1 MKVAFIGLGIM
12 GSRMAGHLLENNVA
26 LTVYNRTPEAG
37 LPLKEKGA
45 KVVGSV
51 AEAVKEA
58 DLVFSMLSTPEVV
71 SDMFWGEGKAL
82 QFMKKGACWVDS
94 TTVNPSFSME
104 AKVKADEAGIR
115 FLDAPVS
122 GSKPQA
128 EKAELLFLAGTDE
141 QNGSFLEP
149 YFQMMG
155 KKTFYMGK
163 IGQGAAF
170 KMIINM
176 MLAQSVVVF
185 SEAVLLGEKLGLSRE
200 FLLQTLPDLVVTP
213 PYIKGKINAFSTGE
227 YELQFPLEWMLKD
240 LHLAAISAYEKEQPL
255 FMANLAK
262 EIFAKAKQA
271 GMGRED
277 LAVVFKYL
285 DSQTK

>member
-1 MKVAFIGLGIM
+1 MKVTFIGLGIM
-12 GSRMAGHLLENNVA
+12 GSRMASHLLEHNVD
-26 LTVYNRTPEAG
+26 LTVFNRTSEAA
-37 LPLKEKGA
+37 LLLMDKGA
-45 KVVGSV
+45 KVASTA
-51 AEAVKEA
+51 AEAVQDA
-58 DLVFSMLSTPEVV
+58 DVVFSMLSTPEVV
-71 SDMFWGEGKAL
+71 ADVFWGTGQVLAS
-82 QFMKKGACWVDS
+82 MKKNAIWVDS
-94 TTVNPSFSME
+94 TTVNPSFSIQ
-104 AKVKADEAGIR
+104 AKEQAEQAGVR

-128 EKAELLFLAGTDE
+128 EAAVLLFLAGTDE
-141 QNGSFLEP
+141 AGGKEVEP
-149 YFQMMG
+149 YFQLMG

-163 IGQGAAF
+163 PGQGAAF

-185 SEAVLLGEKLGLSRE
+185 SEAVLLGEKLGISRD

-213 PYIKGKINAFSTGE
+213 PYMKGKVKAFTTGN

-240 LHLAAISAYEKEQPL
+240 LHLADVSAYEAGQPL

-262 EIFAKAKQA
+262 EIFAEANMA

-277 LAVVFKYL
+277 LAAVFKYL
-285 DSQTK
+285 SERGK